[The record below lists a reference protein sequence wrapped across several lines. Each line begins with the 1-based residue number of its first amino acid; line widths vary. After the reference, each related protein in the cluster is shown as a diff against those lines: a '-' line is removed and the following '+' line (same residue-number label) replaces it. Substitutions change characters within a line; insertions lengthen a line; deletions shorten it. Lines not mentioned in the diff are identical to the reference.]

1 MAVTIGL
8 YFQMLIYFNC
18 KEVMDMDWI
27 KQMNQAIEYIE
38 SQLEYE
44 IDYKKVAQVA
54 QCSEYHFQRMFS

>member
-1 MAVTIGL
+1 
-8 YFQMLIYFNC
+8 
-18 KEVMDMDWI
+18 MDMDWI